1 MFVLPIGNEADEILP
16 GLWLGNAKASQNIQF
31 LKEKNIKAVFNCT
44 KDIPFAPLPINKYRI
59 PVDDNLQA
67 GELRNLELWSFEIV
81 AKIAKERRLGH
92 AILVHCAAGM
102 QRSAAVVAMYLIA
115 TYNMRHEQAISFIKH
130 KRSIAFWPSVNF
142 MKSIQG
148 FERSYQNE
156 VLPKLIDEI

>member
-1 MFVLPIGNEADEILP
+1 MFVLPTGNDADEILP

-31 LKEKNIKAVFNCT
+31 LKEKNIKAIFNCT
-44 KDIPFAPLPINKYRI
+44 KDIPFAPLPVNRYRI

-92 AILVHCAAGM
+92 PILVHCAAGM

-115 TYNMRHEQAISFIKH
+115 TQQLSKEEAIKAIRQ
-130 KRSIAFWPSVNF
+130 KRSIAFMPMANF
-142 MKSIQG
+142 GTSISG
-148 FERSYQNE
+148 FEKSLVQLLLTR
-156 VLPKLIDEI
+156 V